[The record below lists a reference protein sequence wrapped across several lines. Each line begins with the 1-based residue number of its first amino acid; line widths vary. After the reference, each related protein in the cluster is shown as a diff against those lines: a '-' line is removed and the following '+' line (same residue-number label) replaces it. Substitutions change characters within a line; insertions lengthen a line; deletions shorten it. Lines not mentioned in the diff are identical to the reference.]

1 MDKKLKLICNLG
13 MGIALYTVLGMMVKI
28 PLIGNIQTDLG
39 YIAFGAYLYIFGAP
53 AAIVGIVGCLF
64 ESLLVSGL
72 VSIGW
77 MLGQLVIGMICGFML
92 KRVDR
97 YNQKSIKVLAI
108 VALVTASLFLGIGF
122 VKTIIE
128 CKLYSIPYEIKFAK
142 NAVAATADVIPMLL
156 GIYVGKL
163 VNRKRG

>member
-28 PLIGNIQTDLG
+28 PLIGNIHTDLG
-39 YIAFGAYLYIFGAP
+39 YIAFGAYLYIFGVP

-64 ESLLVSGL
+64 ESLLVSGW

-77 MLGQLVIGMICGFML
+77 MFGQLVIGLICGFML
-92 KRVDR
+92 KIADR
-97 YNQKSIKVLAI
+97 YKQKSIKVLSN
-108 VALVTASLFLGIGF
+108 VALVTASVFLGIGF
-122 VKTIIE
+122 VKTIVE
-128 CKLYSIPYEIKFAK
+128 CNLYSIPYEIKFAK
-142 NAVAATADVIPMLL
+142 NTIAAIADVIPMLL

>member
-13 MGIALYTVLGMMVKI
+13 MGINLYAVLGLMVEI
-28 PLIGNIQTDLG
+28 QLLGHIQTYLG
-39 YIAFGAYLYIFGAP
+39 YIAFGAYLYLFGAP
-53 AAIVGIVGCLF
+53 AAIVGIIGCLF
-64 ESLLVSGL
+64 ESILVSGL
-72 VSIGW
+72 VPIGL
-77 MLGQLVIGMICGFML
+77 MFGQLVIGLICGFML
-92 KRVDR
+92 KRVCR
-97 YNQKSIKVLAI
+97 YKRKSIKVLAI

-142 NAVAATADVIPMLL
+142 NAVAAIADVIPMLL

>member
-13 MGIALYTVLGMMVKI
+13 MGIAIYTVLGMMVKI
-28 PLIGNIQTDLG
+28 PLIGHIQTDLG
-39 YIAFGAYLYIFGAP
+39 YIAFGAYLYLFGAP

-64 ESLLVSGL
+64 ESLLVSGW
-72 VSIGW
+72 VPIGW
-77 MLGQLVIGMICGFML
+77 MLGQLVIGLICGFML
-92 KRVDR
+92 KRVGR
-97 YNQKSIKVLAI
+97 YKRKSIKVLAI
-108 VALVTASLFLGIGF
+108 VALVTASVFLGIGF

-156 GIYVGKL
+156 GIYIGKL

>member
-28 PLIGNIQTDLG
+28 PLIGHIQTDLG
-39 YIAFGAYLYIFGAP
+39 YIAFGAYLYLFGAA

-64 ESLLVSGL
+64 ESLLVNGW
-72 VSIGW
+72 VPIGW
-77 MLGQLVIGMICGFML
+77 MLGQMVIGLICGFML
-92 KRVDR
+92 KRADR
-97 YNQKSIKVLAI
+97 YKKKTIKVLAI
-108 VALVTASLFLGIGF
+108 AALVTASVFLGIGF
-122 VKTIIE
+122 VKTIVE

-142 NAVAATADVIPMLL
+142 NAVAAIADVIPMLL

>member
-1 MDKKLKLICNLG
+1 MDKKLKLICNFG

-28 PLIGNIQTDLG
+28 PLIGHIQTDLG
-39 YIAFGAYLYIFGAP
+39 YIAFGAYLYLFGAP

-64 ESLLVSGL
+64 ESFLVSGW
-72 VSIGW
+72 VPIGW

-108 VALVTASLFLGIGF
+108 AALVTASVFLGIGF
-122 VKTIIE
+122 VKTIVE
-128 CKLYSIPYEIKFAK
+128 CKLYSIPYEIKYAK